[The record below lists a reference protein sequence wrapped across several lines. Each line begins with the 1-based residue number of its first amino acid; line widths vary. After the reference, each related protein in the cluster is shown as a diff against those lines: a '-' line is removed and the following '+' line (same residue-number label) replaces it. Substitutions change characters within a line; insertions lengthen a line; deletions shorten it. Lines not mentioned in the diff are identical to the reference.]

1 MSPLVR
7 KKLRNDSII
16 FVKFENSGEY
26 FFLQT
31 SQVKRFQPMTS
42 STNESAENNL
52 HSSLRIFFLIQSSA
66 LRKFPQ

>member
-26 FFLQT
+26 FFLVT
-31 SQVKRFQPMTS
+31 SRLQPMTS

-52 HSSLRIFFLIQSSA
+52 HSSLRIFF
-66 LRKFPQ
+66 